1 MERKKLKSRA
11 VFIVILSVLYIVGI
25 MCGPLEAATTIVG
38 SKHDFSEGNN
48 TGNTPFARAFATDP
62 LNIGFGLLIDEVC
75 VFCHTPHGASTDA
88 ANGANTLLWNR
99 VSSPSPGSGY
109 AGYTMY
115 SSASFTISPAAPTG
129 ISMMC
134 MSCHDGVTSV
144 AANMGAFPTLLN
156 APGTGNPSVI
166 YTIDA
171 SKTGAI
177 GDVYDGPTGFLGIW
191 GANIGNALPGGGGT
205 IDLSNDHPISFAYP
219 ATSSVLQEPTDPRLR
234 LFGTTKKLEC
244 ATCHTVHDNTNAPFL
259 AMPNTSSLMCRNCH
273 TL

>member
-1 MERKKLKSRA
+1 MEGRKLKSRA
-11 VFIVILSVLYIVGI
+11 IVIVIMSMLYIVGI
-25 MCGPLEAATTIVG
+25 MCGPIWAATPIQN
-38 SKHDFSEGNN
+38 SKHDFSS
-48 TGNTPFARAFATDP
+48 GNTLPLAPFARVFATDP
-62 LNIGFGLLIDEVC
+62 LNIGFGLLIDEIC

-88 ANGANTLLWNR
+88 ANGLNTFLWNR
-99 VSSPSPGSGY
+99 VASPSPGSGF

-115 SSASFTISPAAPTG
+115 SSASFTASPAAPTG

-156 APGTGNPSVI
+156 SPGPGNPTVI
-166 YTIDA
+166 YNNDPA
-171 SKTGAI
+171 KALAI
-177 GDVYDGPTGFLGIW
+177 GDVYDGPTGLLGEW
-191 GANIGNALPGGGGT
+191 GANIGNRLPGGSGT

-219 ATSSVLQEPTDPRLR
+219 ATSSVLQEPTDGRLR
-234 LFGTTKKLEC
+234 LFGATKKLEC

-273 TL
+273 LL